1 MLTSGACNPVLR
13 PNMGLHGTGLRNLT
27 HLGIVIGAPFHLE
40 ITMFCTIDHTVSS
53 STLTPSRRVACF
65 KACLYA

>member
-1 MLTSGACNPVLR
+1 
-13 PNMGLHGTGLRNLT
+13 MGLHGTGLRNLA
-27 HLGIVIGAPFHLE
+27 HLGIVVIGAPFHLE

-65 KACLYA
+65 KARLYA